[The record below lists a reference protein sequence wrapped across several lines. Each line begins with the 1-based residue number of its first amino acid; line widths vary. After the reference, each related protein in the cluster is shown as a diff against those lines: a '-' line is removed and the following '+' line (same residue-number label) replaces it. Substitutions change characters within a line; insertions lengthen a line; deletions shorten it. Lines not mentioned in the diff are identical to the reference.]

1 MPSEKPDFLK
11 IILPFTMSVMCIISY
26 SVFNEHWFF
35 SLSQN
40 MLARICLHIRLS
52 GFTVTQTLA
61 CIPVKPTKMGS
72 SGLEPPTSRLSGARS
87 NLLSYEPASGTV
99 PPPYP
104 HLLWLSNE
112 VLSRS
117 SALDYPWFAPMQSAF
132 GSLRFLTSH
141 SVPVRSRRSVFRFTS
156 VMEMMGFE
164 PMTPCLQGRC
174 SPN

>member
-1 MPSEKPDFLK
+1 MN
-11 IILPFTMSVMCIISY
+11 IG
-26 SVFNEHWFF
+26 F
-35 SLSQN
+35 SACQN
-40 MLARICLHIRLS
+40 MLARIRLHIPLS

-87 NLLSYEPASGTV
+87 NLLSYEPPTGLDPCS
-99 PPPYP
+99 
-104 HLLWLSNE
+104 HLFQLGRR
-112 VLSRS
+112 VLTRS
-117 SALDYPWFAPMQSAF
+117 FTLDYPWFAPIQSAS
-132 GSLRFLTSH
+132 GSLRFLTSL
-141 SVPVRSRRSVFRFTS
+141 SVLVRSRRSVFRFTS

>member
-87 NLLSYEPASGTV
+87 SLLSYEPVSFPVVLPVSCPSLFGGDDGIRTHD
-99 PPPYP
+99 P
-104 HLLWLSNE
+104 LLAGQ
-112 VLSRS
+112 VLSQLS
-117 SALDYPWFAPMQSAF
+117 YTP
-132 GSLRFLTSH
+132 
-141 SVPVRSRRSVFRFTS
+141 VFRPPS
-156 VMEMMGFE
+156 QQI
-164 PMTPCLQGRC
+164 P
-174 SPN
+174 

>member
-40 MLARICLHIRLS
+40 MLARICLHIPLS
-52 GFTVTQTLA
+52 GFTVTQTIA

-87 NLLSYEPASGTV
+87 NLLSYEPPTGLDPCS
-99 PPPYP
+99 
-104 HLLWLSNE
+104 HLFQLGRRVLTRSFALDYLWLSP
-112 VLSRS
+112 VLSAWDRCAS
-117 SALDYPWFAPMQSAF
+117 L
-132 GSLRFLTSH
+132 LRFLCLSGQGDRF
-141 SVPVRSRRSVFRFTS
+141 SVSLP
-156 VMEMMGFE
+156 
-164 PMTPCLQGRC
+164 
-174 SPN
+174 

>member
-35 SLSQN
+35 SLSQ
-40 MLARICLHIRLS
+40 LSLRFLHRLYS
-52 GFTVTQTLA
+52 YTSSRLYPCKTYQ
-61 CIPVKPTKMGS
+61 MGS

-87 NLLSYEPASGTV
+87 NLLSYEPAAAV
-99 PPPYP
+99 PLPNS
-104 HLLWLSNE
+104 HFLWLGIE
-112 VLSRS
+112 VLTRS
-117 SALDYPWFAPMQSAF
+117 FAFGLPWFHQCGFAF
-132 GSLRFLTSH
+132 CFLDPFLFLTSLPCL
-141 SVPVRSRRSVFRFTS
+141 SGQGDRSFRFTC

>member
-1 MPSEKPDFLK
+1 MLSEKPDFLK

-87 NLLSYEPASGTV
+87 NLLSYEPAAAVPQPYSHFLLLGIEVITRSFTLAYLGLHQSGF
-99 PPPYP
+99 
-104 HLLWLSNE
+104 
-112 VLSRS
+112 
-117 SALDYPWFAPMQSAF
+117 ALAI
-132 GSLRFLTSH
+132 
-141 SVPVRSRRSVFRFTS
+141 
-156 VMEMMGFE
+156 
-164 PMTPCLQGRC
+164 
-174 SPN
+174 

>member
-40 MLARICLHIRLS
+40 MLARICLHIPLS

-104 HLLWLSNE
+104 HLLWLGSGM
-112 VLSRS
+112 LSRS
-117 SALDYPWFAPMQSAF
+117 SAL

>member
-1 MPSEKPDFLK
+1 MLSEKPDFLK

-104 HLLWLSNE
+104 HLYL
-112 VLSRS
+112 
-117 SALDYPWFAPMQSAF
+117 A
-132 GSLRFLTSH
+132 
-141 SVPVRSRRSVFRFTS
+141 
-156 VMEMMGFE
+156 
-164 PMTPCLQGRC
+164 
-174 SPN
+174 